1 MEEKSE
7 CKGMAGGNFFAVG
20 IILVGGDGYKNVCVL
35 KLRGWEE
42 QGIQELSVQRSG
54 QDSMLSVILN
64 AAVYTWLPRLRS
76 RRPRLGRPLTS
87 SASLLMP
94 LRIFQ
99 ALSVRAS
106 LG

>member
-42 QGIQELSVQRSG
+42 QGRNSAGLWGSRAALHTPEELSPK
-54 QDSMLSVILN
+54 DKPK
-64 AAVYTWLPRLRS
+64 ALRS
-76 RRPRLGRPLTS
+76 WRTHQMVQTRGQPDRAP
-87 SASLLMP
+87 AS
-94 LRIFQ
+94 
-99 ALSVRAS
+99 
-106 LG
+106 GGE